1 MRANR
6 FRQIARAEKLA
17 KPDIDV
23 ARVTGQKWLM
33 ALQGVVAN
41 AAILAFLIR
50 YGNPQIGEPLS
61 CACQRVSESDAFRQ
75 CCEKFPS
82 LLRFGRHGQ
91 YSFSPHNRNRT
102 FIIGTHLR
110 HVVIGTFR
118 GADEKEKLKAV
129 FETAPPWLIWF
140 TFGDYTA
147 GLLGLTLPDLSGVTG
162 FTRSKANFDLW
173 YGLPSDAF
181 EPEPW
186 ANGSENEPLARTDL
200 NLVRPTTPLPDHQMT
215 PREQKRARAT
225 YLKSHALKRTD
236 DWPTLSP
243 AKHLATA
250 ADDFLKL
257 VGAPRSDLHPMWSAW
272 PGARAKLGSL
282 R

>member
-1 MRANR
+1 M
-6 FRQIARAEKLA
+6 EKLA
-17 KPDIDV
+17 KPYLDY
-23 ARVTGQKWLM
+23 RRGFEQSWQHK
-33 ALQGVVAN
+33 LQDVVAH
-41 AAILAFLIR
+41 AAIIAFLIR

-61 CACQRVSESDAFRQ
+61 CACQRVSESDAWRE
-75 CCEKFPS
+75 CHEKFPS
-82 LLRFGRHGQ
+82 SFNRGHRQ
-91 YSFSPHNRNRT
+91 YSFDPHNRNRAA
-102 FIIGTHLR
+102 IIGVQLR
-110 HVVIGTFR
+110 HAVIATFP
-118 GADEKEKLKAV
+118 GSNEKGKLDAA
-129 FETAPPWLIWF
+129 FASAPPWIIWF

-236 DWPTLSP
+236 DWPTLLP
-243 AKHLATA
+243 AKLLATA
-250 ADDFLKL
+250 ADDFVKL
-257 VGAPRSDLHPMWSAW
+257 SAPRSDLHPMWSAW